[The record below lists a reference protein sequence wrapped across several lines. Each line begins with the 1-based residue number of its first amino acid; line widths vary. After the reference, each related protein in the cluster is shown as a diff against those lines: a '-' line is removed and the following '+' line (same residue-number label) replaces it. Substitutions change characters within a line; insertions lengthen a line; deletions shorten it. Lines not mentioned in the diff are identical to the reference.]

1 MSSSPTPTPTPT
13 HTTIASAS
21 TSTTNEDSEEDDATF
36 STESAAQELLEKLR
50 YLEKLDPDGKLEIT
64 QRMMRIVETSLKK
77 IAEASGRYLHRG
89 SCKKEAQEPSH
100 KVKNL
105 LDAIPE
111 SLNVKNAQGKLPPL
125 RMAFMAGIKWSSKL
139 SKVIGERS
147 NDLKVMDEV
156 CGLYPFQQA
165 VVGKCELNVVY
176 DLIRRFPGCLAA
188 KPEEEEVDLHKV
200 IEEKIQELSI
210 EQMKVNIE
218 KRINAPP
225 PIEPGTMSKED
236 LAKSKKI
243 CYYLLNG
250 EKAKIPS
257 PKPKKSKR
265 KLNEG
270 KIEWNR

>member
-1 MSSSPTPTPTPT
+1 MSSSPT
-13 HTTIASAS
+13 HTITSASATAS
-21 TSTTNEDSEEDDATF
+21 ATATNEHSDAAF

-77 IAEASGRYLHRG
+77 IAEASGKYLHG
-89 SCKKEAQEPSH
+89 VTTASTKKEEPFAS

-111 SLNVKNAQGKLPPL
+111 SLNVKNAQGELPPL
-125 RMAFMAGIKWSSKL
+125 RMAFLAGIKWSTKL
-139 SKVIGERS
+139 HKVISERS
-147 NDLKVMDEV
+147 NDLKDMDEV

-165 VVGKCELNVVY
+165 VVGNCELNVIY

-188 KPEEEEVDLHKV
+188 KPEEEEVDLHKI
-200 IEEKIQELSI
+200 IEEKVKELSI
-210 EQMKVNIE
+210 EQMKSNIE
-218 KRINAPP
+218 KRINAPQ

-243 CYYLLNG
+243 CYYLLSG

-270 KIEWNR
+270 KIQWNR